1 MIMRRLTW
9 MVWLLLGTIPVF
21 SQENEEV
28 DLEALYEQIDRAID
42 ESPNYV
48 KAKEAEIDKARE
60 LYLKTPRKESRLE
73 MAEELFW
80 LYKPYKN
87 DSAIHYAQVVV
98 DLAKELNSLAVSNR
112 YRALLA
118 RQCSNAGMYVEASGI
133 LQKTDKAALDRQG
146 LTDYY
151 DACMHVCGE
160 VAAYTLIPQIRDFY
174 YAEQDHYRDSLMEVV
189 DPASDNY
196 LHLQMSVLCARQQ
209 YQDALKV
216 SDKWL
221 NKTVA
226 GTHEDAYAAYYR
238 HIVYAN
244 IGNDKMVRYWLGKSA
259 FDDVSCAV
267 MDQASLITLAEMLNI
282 DGDLER
288 SYRYIRFTWQCNSF
302 FNTRMRANQISP
314 VLNVIEKNYQDAID
328 RNTRLLYIIAT
339 IGTILAIVFFS
350 FLTVLNKQKKKL
362 ALAQEE
368 VKKKNEELEAS
379 NHKLQW
385 MNERV
390 MKNNKQL
397 FEINSRL
404 QEEKNG
410 LLGNTTPDQ

>member
-1 MIMRRLTW
+1 MRKLLW
-9 MVWLLLGTIPVF
+9 MVWLLLGTIPVL
-21 SQENEEV
+21 SQEEKDV
-28 DLEALYEQIDRAID
+28 DLEALYKQ
-42 ESPNYV
+42 
-48 KAKEAEIDKARE
+48 IDKAIE
-60 LYLKTPRKESRLE
+60 ESPLYVQAKEEEIKETYDLFMKAKNAENRLE
-73 MAEELFW
+73 IAEQLFW
-80 LYKPYKN
+80 LYKPFKN
-87 DSAIHYAQVVV
+87 DSAIHYAQLIV
-98 DLAKELNSLAVSNR
+98 DLAKEVNRQAVSNR

-133 LQKTDKAALDRQG
+133 LQKTDKTALDRQG
-146 LTDYY
+146 LTDYF

-160 VAAYTLIPQIRDFY
+160 VAAYTLIPQIRDYY
-174 YAEQDHYRDSLMEVV
+174 YAEQDHYRDSLLTVV

-196 LHLQMSVLCARQQ
+196 LHLQMSALCARQQ
-209 YQDALKV
+209 YQEALKV

-221 NKTVA
+221 NKTVS

-244 IGNDKMVRYWLGKSA
+244 IGNEKMVRYWLGKSA

-267 MDQASLITLAEMLNI
+267 MDQAALINLAQLLNI

-328 RNTRLLYIIAT
+328 RNTKLLYIIAT

-350 FLTVLNKQKKKL
+350 FLTILLKQKKKL
-362 ALAQEE
+362 ALAQQE

-379 NHKLQW
+379 NHKLKW

-397 FEINSRL
+397 FEINARL

-410 LLGNTTPDQ
+410 ILDNSIPDQS

>member
-1 MIMRRLTW
+1 MRKLLW
-9 MVWLLLGTIPVF
+9 MVWLLLGTIPVL
-21 SQENEEV
+21 SQEEKDV
-28 DLEALYEQIDRAID
+28 DLEALYKQ
-42 ESPNYV
+42 
-48 KAKEAEIDKARE
+48 IDKAIE
-60 LYLKTPRKESRLE
+60 ESPLYVQAKEEEIKETYDLFMKAKNAENRLE
-73 MAEELFW
+73 IAEQLFW
-80 LYKPYKN
+80 LYKPFKN
-87 DSAIHYAQVVV
+87 DSAIHYAQLIV
-98 DLAKELNSLAVSNR
+98 DLAKEVNRLAVSNR

-133 LQKTDKAALDRQG
+133 LQKTDKTALDRQG
-146 LTDYY
+146 LTDYF

-174 YAEQDHYRDSLMEVV
+174 YAEQDHYRDSLLTVV

-196 LHLQMSVLCARQQ
+196 LHLQMSALCARQQ
-209 YQDALKV
+209 YQEALKV

-221 NKTVA
+221 NKTVS

-244 IGNDKMVRYWLGKSA
+244 IGNEKMVRYWLGKSA

-267 MDQASLITLAEMLNI
+267 MDQAALINLAQLLNI
-282 DGDLER
+282 DGDLDR

-328 RNTRLLYIIAT
+328 RNTKLLYIIAT

-350 FLTVLNKQKKKL
+350 FLTILLKQKKKL
-362 ALAQEE
+362 ALAQQE

-379 NHKLQW
+379 NHKLKW

-397 FEINSRL
+397 FEINARL

-410 LLGNTTPDQ
+410 ILDNSIPDQS

>member
-1 MIMRRLTW
+1 MRKLLW
-9 MVWLLLGTIPVF
+9 MVWLLLGTIPVL
-21 SQENEEV
+21 SQEEKDV
-28 DLEALYEQIDRAID
+28 DLEALYKQ
-42 ESPNYV
+42 
-48 KAKEAEIDKARE
+48 IDKAIE
-60 LYLKTPRKESRLE
+60 ESPLYVQAKEEEIKETYDLFMKAKNAENRLE
-73 MAEELFW
+73 IAEQLFW
-80 LYKPYKN
+80 LYKPFKN
-87 DSAIHYAQVVV
+87 DSAIHYAQLIV
-98 DLAKELNSLAVSNR
+98 DLAKEVNRLAVSNR

-133 LQKTDKAALDRQG
+133 LQKTDKTALDRQG
-146 LTDYY
+146 LTDYF

-160 VAAYTLIPQIRDFY
+160 VAAYTLIPQIRDYY
-174 YAEQDHYRDSLMEVV
+174 YAEQDHYRDSLLTVV

-196 LHLQMSVLCARQQ
+196 LHLQMSALCARQQ
-209 YQDALKV
+209 YQEALKV

-221 NKTVA
+221 NKTVS

-244 IGNDKMVRYWLGKSA
+244 IGNEKMVRYWLGKSA

-267 MDQASLITLAEMLNI
+267 MDQAALINLAQLLNI
-282 DGDLER
+282 DGDLDR

-328 RNTRLLYIIAT
+328 RNTKLLYIIAT

-350 FLTVLNKQKKKL
+350 FLTILLKQKKKL
-362 ALAQEE
+362 ALAQQE

-379 NHKLQW
+379 NHKLKW

-397 FEINSRL
+397 FEINARL

-410 LLGNTTPDQ
+410 ILDNSIPDQS

>member
-1 MIMRRLTW
+1 MRKLLW
-9 MVWLLLGTIPVF
+9 IVWLLLGPIPVL
-21 SQENEEV
+21 SQEEKDV
-28 DLEALYEQIDRAID
+28 DLEALYKQ
-42 ESPNYV
+42 
-48 KAKEAEIDKARE
+48 IDKAIE
-60 LYLKTPRKESRLE
+60 ESPLYVQAKEEEIKETYDLFMKAKNAENRLE
-73 MAEELFW
+73 IAEQLFW
-80 LYKPYKN
+80 LYKPFKN
-87 DSAIHYAQVVV
+87 DSAIHYAQLIV
-98 DLAKELNSLAVSNR
+98 DLAKEVNRLAVSNR

-133 LQKTDKAALDRQG
+133 LQKTDKTALDRQG

-174 YAEQDHYRDSLMEVV
+174 YAEQDHYRDSLLTVV

-196 LHLQMSVLCARQQ
+196 LHLQMSALCARQQ
-209 YQDALKV
+209 YQEALKV

-221 NKTVA
+221 NKTVS

-244 IGNDKMVRYWLGKSA
+244 IGNEKMVRYWLGKSA

-267 MDQASLITLAEMLNI
+267 MDQAALINLAQLLNI
-282 DGDLER
+282 DGDLDR

-328 RNTRLLYIIAT
+328 RNTKLLYIIAT
-339 IGTILAIVFFS
+339 IGAILAIVFFS
-350 FLTVLNKQKKKL
+350 FLTILLKQKKKL
-362 ALAQEE
+362 ALAQQE

-379 NHKLQW
+379 NHKLKW

-397 FEINSRL
+397 FEINARL

-410 LLGNTTPDQ
+410 ILDNSIPDQS

>member
-1 MIMRRLTW
+1 MRKVLW

-21 SQENEEV
+21 SQEEKDV
-28 DLEALYEQIDRAID
+28 DLEALYKQ
-42 ESPNYV
+42 
-48 KAKEAEIDKARE
+48 IDKAIE
-60 LYLKTPRKESRLE
+60 ESPLYVQAKEEEIKEAYNSFMKAKNEESRLE
-73 MAEELFW
+73 IAEQLFW
-80 LYKPYKN
+80 LYKPFKN
-87 DSAIHYAQVVV
+87 DSAIHYAQLVV
-98 DLAKELNSLAVSNR
+98 DLAKEVNRQAVSNR

-133 LQKTDKAALDRQG
+133 LQKTDKTVLDRQG
-146 LTDYY
+146 LTDYF

-160 VAAYTLIPQIRDFY
+160 VAAYTLIPQIRDYY
-174 YAEQDHYRDSLMEVV
+174 YAEQDHYRDSLLAVV

-196 LHLQMSVLCARQQ
+196 LHLQMSALCARQQ

-221 NKTVA
+221 DKTVA

-244 IGNDKMVRYWLGKSA
+244 IGNEKMVRYWLGKSA

-267 MDQASLITLAEMLNI
+267 MDQAALINLAQLLNI

-328 RNTRLLYIIAT
+328 RNTKLLYVIAT
-339 IGTILAIVFFS
+339 IVTILAIVFFS
-350 FLTVLNKQKKKL
+350 FLAILLKQKKKL
-362 ALAQEE
+362 ALAQQE

-379 NHKLQW
+379 NHKLKW

-397 FEINSRL
+397 FEINARL

-410 LLGNTTPDQ
+410 ILDNSIPDQS

>member
-1 MIMRRLTW
+1 MRKLLW
-9 MVWLLLGTIPVF
+9 IVWLLLGPIPVL
-21 SQENEEV
+21 SQEEKDV
-28 DLEALYEQIDRAID
+28 DLEALYKQ
-42 ESPNYV
+42 
-48 KAKEAEIDKARE
+48 IDKAIE
-60 LYLKTPRKESRLE
+60 ESPLYVQAKEEKIKDTYDLFMKAKNAENRLE
-73 MAEELFW
+73 IAEQLFW
-80 LYKPYKN
+80 LYKPFKN
-87 DSAIHYAQVVV
+87 DSAIHYAQLIV
-98 DLAKELNSLAVSNR
+98 DLAKEVNRLAVSNR

-133 LQKTDKAALDRQG
+133 LQKTDKTALDRQG
-146 LTDYY
+146 LTDYF

-160 VAAYTLIPQIRDFY
+160 VAAYTLIPQIRDYY
-174 YAEQDHYRDSLMEVV
+174 YAEQDHYRDSLLTVV

-196 LHLQMSVLCARQQ
+196 LHLQMSALCARQQ
-209 YQDALKV
+209 YQEALKV

-221 NKTVA
+221 NKTVS

-244 IGNDKMVRYWLGKSA
+244 IGNEKMVRYWLGKSA

-267 MDQASLITLAEMLNI
+267 MDQAALINLAQLLNI
-282 DGDLER
+282 DGDLDR

-328 RNTRLLYIIAT
+328 RNTKLLYIIAT

-350 FLTVLNKQKKKL
+350 FLTILLKQKKKL
-362 ALAQEE
+362 ALAQQE

-379 NHKLQW
+379 NHKLKW

-397 FEINSRL
+397 FEINARL

-410 LLGNTTPDQ
+410 ILDNSIPDQS

>member
-1 MIMRRLTW
+1 MRKLLW
-9 MVWLLLGTIPVF
+9 IVWLLLGPIPVL
-21 SQENEEV
+21 SQEEKDV
-28 DLEALYEQIDRAID
+28 DLEALYKQ
-42 ESPNYV
+42 
-48 KAKEAEIDKARE
+48 IDKAIE
-60 LYLKTPRKESRLE
+60 ESPLYVQAKEEEIKETYDLFMKAKNAENRLE
-73 MAEELFW
+73 IAEQLFW
-80 LYKPYKN
+80 LYKPFKN
-87 DSAIHYAQVVV
+87 DSAIHYAQLIV
-98 DLAKELNSLAVSNR
+98 DLAKEVNRLAVSNR

-133 LQKTDKAALDRQG
+133 LQKTDKTALDRQG

-174 YAEQDHYRDSLMEVV
+174 YAEQDHYRDSLLTVV

-196 LHLQMSVLCARQQ
+196 LHLQMSALCARQQ
-209 YQDALKV
+209 YQEALKV

-221 NKTVA
+221 NKTVS

-244 IGNDKMVRYWLGKSA
+244 IGNEKMVRYWLGKSA

-267 MDQASLITLAEMLNI
+267 MDQAALINLAQLLNI

-328 RNTRLLYIIAT
+328 RNTKLLYIIAT
-339 IGTILAIVFFS
+339 IGAILAIVFFS
-350 FLTVLNKQKKKL
+350 FLTILLKQKKKL
-362 ALAQEE
+362 ALAQQE

-379 NHKLQW
+379 NHKLKW

-397 FEINSRL
+397 FEINARL

-410 LLGNTTPDQ
+410 ILDNSIPDQS

>member
-1 MIMRRLTW
+1 MRKLLW
-9 MVWLLLGTIPVF
+9 IVWLLGTIPVL
-21 SQENEEV
+21 SQEEKDVN
-28 DLEALYEQIDRAID
+28 LEALYKQ
-42 ESPNYV
+42 
-48 KAKEAEIDKARE
+48 IDKAIE
-60 LYLKTPRKESRLE
+60 ESPLYVQAKEEEIKETYDLFMKAKNAENRLE
-73 MAEELFW
+73 IAEQLFW
-80 LYKPYKN
+80 LYKPFKN
-87 DSAIHYAQVVV
+87 DSAIHYAQLIV
-98 DLAKELNSLAVSNR
+98 DLAKEVNRLAVSNR

-133 LQKTDKAALDRQG
+133 LQKTDKTALDRQG
-146 LTDYY
+146 LTDYF

-160 VAAYTLIPQIRDFY
+160 VAAYTLIPQIRDYY
-174 YAEQDHYRDSLMEVV
+174 YAEQDHYRDSLLTVV

-209 YQDALKV
+209 YQEALKV

-221 NKTVA
+221 NKTVS

-244 IGNDKMVRYWLGKSA
+244 IGNEKMVRYWLGKSA

-267 MDQASLITLAEMLNI
+267 MDQAALINLAQLLNI
-282 DGDLER
+282 DGDLDR

-328 RNTRLLYIIAT
+328 RNTKLLYIIAT

-350 FLTVLNKQKKKL
+350 FFTILLKQKKKL
-362 ALAQEE
+362 ALAQQE
-368 VKKKNEELEAS
+368 VNKKNEELEAS
-379 NHKLQW
+379 NHKLKW

-397 FEINSRL
+397 FEINARL

-410 LLGNTTPDQ
+410 ILDNSIPDQS

>member
-1 MIMRRLTW
+1 MRKLLW
-9 MVWLLLGTIPVF
+9 MVWLLLGTIPVL
-21 SQENEEV
+21 SQEEKDV
-28 DLEALYEQIDRAID
+28 DLEALYKQ
-42 ESPNYV
+42 
-48 KAKEAEIDKARE
+48 IDKAIE
-60 LYLKTPRKESRLE
+60 ESPLYVQAKEEEIKETYDLFMKAKNAENRLE
-73 MAEELFW
+73 IAEQLFW
-80 LYKPYKN
+80 LYKPFKN
-87 DSAIHYAQVVV
+87 DSAIHYAQLIV
-98 DLAKELNSLAVSNR
+98 DLAKEVNRLAVSNR

-133 LQKTDKAALDRQG
+133 LQKTDKTALDRQG

-174 YAEQDHYRDSLMEVV
+174 YAEQDHYRDSLLTVV

-196 LHLQMSVLCARQQ
+196 LHLQMSALCARQQ
-209 YQDALKV
+209 YQEALKV

-221 NKTVA
+221 NKTVS

-244 IGNDKMVRYWLGKSA
+244 IGNEKMVRYWLGKSA

-267 MDQASLITLAEMLNI
+267 MDQAALINLAQLLNI
-282 DGDLER
+282 DGDLDR

-328 RNTRLLYIIAT
+328 RNTKLLYIIAT

-350 FLTVLNKQKKKL
+350 FLTILLKQKKKL
-362 ALAQEE
+362 ALAQQE

-379 NHKLQW
+379 NHKLKW

-397 FEINSRL
+397 FEINARL

-410 LLGNTTPDQ
+410 ILDNSIPDQS

>member
-1 MIMRRLTW
+1 MRKLLW
-9 MVWLLLGTIPVF
+9 MVWLLLGTIPVL
-21 SQENEEV
+21 SQEEKDV
-28 DLEALYEQIDRAID
+28 DLEALYKQ
-42 ESPNYV
+42 
-48 KAKEAEIDKARE
+48 IDKAIE
-60 LYLKTPRKESRLE
+60 ESPLYVQAKEEEIKETYDLFMKAKNAENRLE
-73 MAEELFW
+73 IAEQLFW
-80 LYKPYKN
+80 LYKPFKN
-87 DSAIHYAQVVV
+87 DSAIHYAQLIV
-98 DLAKELNSLAVSNR
+98 DLAKEVNRLAVSNR

-133 LQKTDKAALDRQG
+133 LQKTDKTALDRQG
-146 LTDYY
+146 LTDYF

-174 YAEQDHYRDSLMEVV
+174 YAEQDHYRDSLLTVV

-196 LHLQMSVLCARQQ
+196 LHLQMSALCARQQ
-209 YQDALKV
+209 YQEALKV

-221 NKTVA
+221 NKTVS

-244 IGNDKMVRYWLGKSA
+244 IGNEKMVRYWLGKSA

-267 MDQASLITLAEMLNI
+267 MDQAALINLAQLLNI

-328 RNTRLLYIIAT
+328 RNTKLLYIIAT
-339 IGTILAIVFFS
+339 IGAILAIVFFS
-350 FLTVLNKQKKKL
+350 FLTILLKQKKKL
-362 ALAQEE
+362 ALAQQE

-379 NHKLQW
+379 NHKLKW

-397 FEINSRL
+397 FEINARL

-410 LLGNTTPDQ
+410 ILDNSIPDQS

>member
-1 MIMRRLTW
+1 MRKLLW

-21 SQENEEV
+21 SQEEKDV
-28 DLEALYEQIDRAID
+28 DLEALYKQ
-42 ESPNYV
+42 
-48 KAKEAEIDKARE
+48 IDKAIE
-60 LYLKTPRKESRLE
+60 ESPLYVQAKEEEIKEAYNSFMKAKNEESRLE
-73 MAEELFW
+73 IAEQLFW
-80 LYKPYKN
+80 LYKPFKN
-87 DSAIHYAQVVV
+87 DSAIHYAQLVV
-98 DLAKELNSLAVSNR
+98 DLAKEVNRQAVSNR

-133 LQKTDKAALDRQG
+133 LQKTDKTVLDRQG
-146 LTDYY
+146 LTDYF

-160 VAAYTLIPQIRDFY
+160 VAAYTLIPQIRDYY
-174 YAEQDHYRDSLMEVV
+174 YAEQDHYRDSLLAVV

-196 LHLQMSVLCARQQ
+196 LHLQMSALCARQQ

-221 NKTVA
+221 DKTVA

-244 IGNDKMVRYWLGKSA
+244 IGNEKMVRYWLGKSA

-267 MDQASLITLAEMLNI
+267 MDQAALINLAQLLNI

-328 RNTRLLYIIAT
+328 RNTKLLYVIAT
-339 IGTILAIVFFS
+339 IVTILAIVFFS
-350 FLTVLNKQKKKL
+350 FLAILLKQKKKL
-362 ALAQEE
+362 ALAQQE

-379 NHKLQW
+379 NHKLKW

-397 FEINSRL
+397 FEINARL

-410 LLGNTTPDQ
+410 ILDNSIPDQS

>member
-1 MIMRRLTW
+1 MRKLLW
-9 MVWLLLGTIPVF
+9 MVWLLLGTIPVL
-21 SQENEEV
+21 SQEEKDV
-28 DLEALYEQIDRAID
+28 DLEALYKQ
-42 ESPNYV
+42 
-48 KAKEAEIDKARE
+48 IDKAIE
-60 LYLKTPRKESRLE
+60 ESPLYVQAKEEEIKETYDLFMKAKNAENRLE
-73 MAEELFW
+73 IAEQLFW
-80 LYKPYKN
+80 LYKPFKN
-87 DSAIHYAQVVV
+87 DSAIHYAQLIV
-98 DLAKELNSLAVSNR
+98 DLAKEVNRQAVSNR

-133 LQKTDKAALDRQG
+133 LQKTDKTALDRQG
-146 LTDYY
+146 LTDYF

-160 VAAYTLIPQIRDFY
+160 VAAYTLIPQIRDYY
-174 YAEQDHYRDSLMEVV
+174 YAEQDHYRDSLLTVV

-209 YQDALKV
+209 YQEALKV

-221 NKTVA
+221 NKTVS
-226 GTHEDAYAAYYR
+226 GTYEDAYAAYYR

-244 IGNDKMVRYWLGKSA
+244 IGNEKMVRYWLGKSA

-267 MDQASLITLAEMLNI
+267 MDQAALINLAQLLNI

-328 RNTRLLYIIAT
+328 RNTKLLYIIAT

-350 FLTVLNKQKKKL
+350 FLTILLKQKKKL
-362 ALAQEE
+362 ALAQQE

-379 NHKLQW
+379 NHKLKW

-397 FEINSRL
+397 FEINARL

-410 LLGNTTPDQ
+410 ILDNSIPDQS

>member
-1 MIMRRLTW
+1 MRKILW
-9 MVWLLLGTIPVF
+9 IVWLLLGTIPVL
-21 SQENEEV
+21 SQEEKDV
-28 DLEALYEQIDRAID
+28 DLEALYKQ
-42 ESPNYV
+42 
-48 KAKEAEIDKARE
+48 IDKAIE
-60 LYLKTPRKESRLE
+60 ESPLYVQAKEEEIKETYDLFMKAKNAENRLE
-73 MAEELFW
+73 IAEQLFW
-80 LYKPYKN
+80 LYKPFKN
-87 DSAIHYAQVVV
+87 DSAIHYAQLIV
-98 DLAKELNSLAVSNR
+98 DLAKEVNRLAVSNR

-133 LQKTDKAALDRQG
+133 LQKTDKTALDRQG

-174 YAEQDHYRDSLMEVV
+174 YAEQDHYRDSLLTVV

-196 LHLQMSVLCARQQ
+196 LHLQMSALCARQQ
-209 YQDALKV
+209 YQEALKV

-221 NKTVA
+221 NKTVS

-244 IGNDKMVRYWLGKSA
+244 IGNEKMVRYWLGKSA

-267 MDQASLITLAEMLNI
+267 MDQAALINLAQLLNI
-282 DGDLER
+282 DGDLDR

-328 RNTRLLYIIAT
+328 RNTKLLYIIAT

-350 FLTVLNKQKKKL
+350 FLTILLKQKKKL
-362 ALAQEE
+362 ALAQQE

-379 NHKLQW
+379 NHKLKW

-397 FEINSRL
+397 FEINARL

-410 LLGNTTPDQ
+410 ILDNSIPDQS

>member
-1 MIMRRLTW
+1 MRKLLW
-9 MVWLLLGTIPVF
+9 IVWLLGTIPVL
-21 SQENEEV
+21 SQEEKDVN
-28 DLEALYEQIDRAID
+28 LEALYKQ
-42 ESPNYV
+42 
-48 KAKEAEIDKARE
+48 IDKAIE
-60 LYLKTPRKESRLE
+60 ESPLYVQAKEEKIKETYDLFMKAKNAENRLE
-73 MAEELFW
+73 IAEQLFW
-80 LYKPYKN
+80 LYKPFKN
-87 DSAIHYAQVVV
+87 DSAIHYAQLIV
-98 DLAKELNSLAVSNR
+98 DLAKEVNRQAVSNR

-133 LQKTDKAALDRQG
+133 LQKTDKTALDRQG

-160 VAAYTLIPQIRDFY
+160 VAAYTLIPQIRDYY
-174 YAEQDHYRDSLMEVV
+174 YAEQDHYRDSLLTVV

-209 YQDALKV
+209 YQEALKV

-221 NKTVA
+221 NKTVS

-244 IGNDKMVRYWLGKSA
+244 IGNEKMVRYWLGKSA

-267 MDQASLITLAEMLNI
+267 MDQAALINLAQLLNI
-282 DGDLER
+282 DGDLDR

-328 RNTRLLYIIAT
+328 RNTKLLYIIAT

-350 FLTVLNKQKKKL
+350 FFTILLKQKKKL
-362 ALAQEE
+362 ALAQQE

-379 NHKLQW
+379 NHKLKW

-397 FEINSRL
+397 FEINARL

-410 LLGNTTPDQ
+410 ILDNSIPDQS

>member
-1 MIMRRLTW
+1 MRKLLW
-9 MVWLLLGTIPVF
+9 IVWLLLGTIPVL
-21 SQENEEV
+21 SQEEKDV
-28 DLEALYEQIDRAID
+28 DLEALYKQ
-42 ESPNYV
+42 
-48 KAKEAEIDKARE
+48 IDKAIE
-60 LYLKTPRKESRLE
+60 ESPLYVQAKEEEIKETYDLFMKAKNAENRLE
-73 MAEELFW
+73 IAEQLFW
-80 LYKPYKN
+80 LYKPFKN
-87 DSAIHYAQVVV
+87 DSAIHYAQLIV
-98 DLAKELNSLAVSNR
+98 DLAKEVNRLAVSNR

-133 LQKTDKAALDRQG
+133 LQKTDKTALDRQG

-174 YAEQDHYRDSLMEVV
+174 DAEQDHYRDSLLTVV

-196 LHLQMSVLCARQQ
+196 LHLQMSALCARQQ
-209 YQDALKV
+209 YQEALKV

-221 NKTVA
+221 NKTVS

-244 IGNDKMVRYWLGKSA
+244 IGNEKMVRYWLGKSA

-267 MDQASLITLAEMLNI
+267 MDQAALINLAQLLNI

-328 RNTRLLYIIAT
+328 RNTKLLYIIAT

-350 FLTVLNKQKKKL
+350 FLTILLKQKKKL
-362 ALAQEE
+362 ALAQQE

-379 NHKLQW
+379 NHKLKW

-397 FEINSRL
+397 FEINARL

-410 LLGNTTPDQ
+410 ILDNSIPDQS

>member
-1 MIMRRLTW
+1 MRKLLW
-9 MVWLLLGTIPVF
+9 IVWLLLGTIPVL
-21 SQENEEV
+21 SQEEKDV
-28 DLEALYEQIDRAID
+28 DLEALYKQ
-42 ESPNYV
+42 
-48 KAKEAEIDKARE
+48 IDKAIE
-60 LYLKTPRKESRLE
+60 ESPLYVQAKEEEIKETYDLFMKAKNAENRLE
-73 MAEELFW
+73 IAEQLFW
-80 LYKPYKN
+80 LYKPFKN
-87 DSAIHYAQVVV
+87 DSAIHYAQLIV
-98 DLAKELNSLAVSNR
+98 DLAKEVNRLAVSNR

-133 LQKTDKAALDRQG
+133 LQKTDKTALDRQG

-160 VAAYTLIPQIRDFY
+160 VAAYTLIPQIRDYY
-174 YAEQDHYRDSLMEVV
+174 YAEQDHYRDSLLTVV

-196 LHLQMSVLCARQQ
+196 LHLQMSALCARQQ
-209 YQDALKV
+209 YQEALKV

-221 NKTVA
+221 NKTVS

-244 IGNDKMVRYWLGKSA
+244 IGNEKMVRYWLGKSA

-267 MDQASLITLAEMLNI
+267 MDQAALINLAQLLNI

-328 RNTRLLYIIAT
+328 RNTKLLYIIAT

-350 FLTVLNKQKKKL
+350 FLTILLKQKKKL
-362 ALAQEE
+362 ALAQQE

-379 NHKLQW
+379 NHKLKW

-397 FEINSRL
+397 FEINARL

-410 LLGNTTPDQ
+410 ILDNSIPDQS

>member
-1 MIMRRLTW
+1 MRKLLW
-9 MVWLLLGTIPVF
+9 MVWLLLGTIPVL
-21 SQENEEV
+21 SQEEKDV
-28 DLEALYEQIDRAID
+28 DLEALYKQ
-42 ESPNYV
+42 
-48 KAKEAEIDKARE
+48 IDKAIE
-60 LYLKTPRKESRLE
+60 ESPLYVQAKEEEIKETYDLFMKAKNAENRLE
-73 MAEELFW
+73 IAEQLFW
-80 LYKPYKN
+80 LYKPFKN
-87 DSAIHYAQVVV
+87 DSAIHYAQLIV
-98 DLAKELNSLAVSNR
+98 DLAKEVNRLAVSNR

-133 LQKTDKAALDRQG
+133 LQKTDKTALDRQG
-146 LTDYY
+146 LTDYF

-174 YAEQDHYRDSLMEVV
+174 YAEQDHYRDSLLTVV

-196 LHLQMSVLCARQQ
+196 LHLQMSALCARQQ
-209 YQDALKV
+209 YQEALKV

-221 NKTVA
+221 NKTVS

-244 IGNDKMVRYWLGKSA
+244 IGNEKMVRYWLGKSA

-267 MDQASLITLAEMLNI
+267 MDQAALINLAQLLNI

-328 RNTRLLYIIAT
+328 RNTKLLYIIAT

-350 FLTVLNKQKKKL
+350 FLTILLKQKKKL
-362 ALAQEE
+362 ALAQQE

-379 NHKLQW
+379 NHKLKW

-397 FEINSRL
+397 FEINARL

-410 LLGNTTPDQ
+410 ILDNSIPDQS

>member
-1 MIMRRLTW
+1 MRKILW
-9 MVWLLLGTIPVF
+9 IVWLLLGPIPVL
-21 SQENEEV
+21 SQEEKDV
-28 DLEALYEQIDRAID
+28 DLEALYKQ
-42 ESPNYV
+42 
-48 KAKEAEIDKARE
+48 IDKAIE
-60 LYLKTPRKESRLE
+60 ESPLYVQAKEEEIKETYDLFMKAKNAENRLE
-73 MAEELFW
+73 IAEQLFW
-80 LYKPYKN
+80 LYKPFKN
-87 DSAIHYAQVVV
+87 DSAIHYAQLIV
-98 DLAKELNSLAVSNR
+98 DLAKEVNRLAVSNR

-133 LQKTDKAALDRQG
+133 LQKTDKTALDRQG
-146 LTDYY
+146 LTDYF

-160 VAAYTLIPQIRDFY
+160 VAAYTLIPQIRDYY
-174 YAEQDHYRDSLMEVV
+174 YAEQDHYRDSLLTVV

-196 LHLQMSVLCARQQ
+196 LHLQMSALCARQQ
-209 YQDALKV
+209 YQEALKV

-221 NKTVA
+221 NKTVS

-244 IGNDKMVRYWLGKSA
+244 IGNEKMVRYWLGKSA

-267 MDQASLITLAEMLNI
+267 MDQAALINLAQLLNI
-282 DGDLER
+282 DGDLDR

-328 RNTRLLYIIAT
+328 RNTKLLYIIAT
-339 IGTILAIVFFS
+339 IGAILAIVFFS
-350 FLTVLNKQKKKL
+350 LLTILLKQKKKL
-362 ALAQEE
+362 ALAQQE

-379 NHKLQW
+379 NHKLKW

-397 FEINSRL
+397 FEINARL

-410 LLGNTTPDQ
+410 ILDNSIPDQS

>member
-1 MIMRRLTW
+1 MRKLLW
-9 MVWLLLGTIPVF
+9 MVWLLLGTIPVL
-21 SQENEEV
+21 SQEEKDV
-28 DLEALYEQIDRAID
+28 DLEALYKQ
-42 ESPNYV
+42 
-48 KAKEAEIDKARE
+48 IDKAIE
-60 LYLKTPRKESRLE
+60 ESPLYVQAKEEEIKETYDLFMKAKNAENRLE
-73 MAEELFW
+73 IAEQLFW
-80 LYKPYKN
+80 LYKPFKN
-87 DSAIHYAQVVV
+87 DSAIHYAQLIV
-98 DLAKELNSLAVSNR
+98 DLAKEVNRQAVSNR

-133 LQKTDKAALDRQG
+133 LQKTDKTALDRQG

-174 YAEQDHYRDSLMEVV
+174 YAEQDHYRDSLLTVV

-196 LHLQMSVLCARQQ
+196 LHLQMSALCARQQ
-209 YQDALKV
+209 YQEALKV

-221 NKTVA
+221 NKTVS

-244 IGNDKMVRYWLGKSA
+244 IGNEKMVRYWLGKSA

-267 MDQASLITLAEMLNI
+267 MDQAALINLAQLLNI
-282 DGDLER
+282 DGDLDR

-328 RNTRLLYIIAT
+328 RNTKLLYIIAT

-350 FLTVLNKQKKKL
+350 FLTILLKQKKKL
-362 ALAQEE
+362 ALAQQE

-379 NHKLQW
+379 NHKLKW

-397 FEINSRL
+397 FEINARL

-410 LLGNTTPDQ
+410 ILDNSIPDQS

>member
-1 MIMRRLTW
+1 MRKLLW
-9 MVWLLLGTIPVF
+9 IVWLLLGTIPVL
-21 SQENEEV
+21 SQEEKDV
-28 DLEALYEQIDRAID
+28 DLEALYKQ
-42 ESPNYV
+42 
-48 KAKEAEIDKARE
+48 IDKAIE
-60 LYLKTPRKESRLE
+60 ESPLYVQAKEEEIKETYDLFMKAKNAENRLE
-73 MAEELFW
+73 IAEQLFW
-80 LYKPYKN
+80 LYKPFKN
-87 DSAIHYAQVVV
+87 DSAIHYAQLIV
-98 DLAKELNSLAVSNR
+98 DLAKEVNRLAVSNR

-133 LQKTDKAALDRQG
+133 LQKTDKTALDRQG

-174 YAEQDHYRDSLMEVV
+174 YAEQDHYRDSLLTVV

-196 LHLQMSVLCARQQ
+196 LHLQMSALCARQQ
-209 YQDALKV
+209 YQEALKV

-221 NKTVA
+221 NKTVS

-244 IGNDKMVRYWLGKSA
+244 IGNEKMVRYWLGKSA

-267 MDQASLITLAEMLNI
+267 MDQAALINLAQLLNI

-328 RNTRLLYIIAT
+328 RNTKLLYIIAT

-350 FLTVLNKQKKKL
+350 FLTILLKQKKKL
-362 ALAQEE
+362 ALAQQE

-379 NHKLQW
+379 NHKLKW

-397 FEINSRL
+397 FEINARL

-410 LLGNTTPDQ
+410 ILDNSIPDQS